1 LICIQLILLTDK
13 KGCDILS
20 KVISV
25 ISGKGGVGKTTVTAN
40 VGVAL
45 SMLGHKTVIIDTD
58 LGLRNL
64 DLALGLEN
72 NVIYDMV
79 DLVTDK
85 CRLREAIIKDERYGN
100 LGFIPT
106 SQFKTDSVIDY
117 YKFEKIVSELKKQYE
132 YIIID
137 SPAGIGEG
145 FEAAAKLSDIALI
158 VVNPEPF
165 SLRDADRVAGLL
177 EDLGVKDM
185 RLVVNRIRPD
195 MVGRGIMLNIDA
207 VIEALGIRLAGVIYE
222 DMAVI
227 ERAIC
232 GTPIVLDEKSSTGQ
246 NFINIAKRIN
256 GENIA
261 IQNIRKKSLWAKLF
275 KRK

>member
-1 LICIQLILLTDK
+1 M
-13 KGCDILS
+13 S

-45 SMLGHKTVIIDTD
+45 SIIGHKTVIIDTD

-79 DLVTDK
+79 DLLEGE
-85 CRLREAIIKDERYGN
+85 CRLREAIIKDERYGT

-106 SQFKTDSVIDY
+106 SQFKVDGKINFD
-117 YKFEKIVSELKKQYE
+117 KFEKIVSELKKQYE
-132 YIIID
+132 YILID

-145 FEAAAKLSDIALI
+145 FETAARLSDIALI

-177 EDLGVKDM
+177 EELGVKDM
-185 RLVVNRIRPD
+185 RLIVNRIRPD

-207 VIEALGIRLAGVIYE
+207 LIEALGIRLIGVIYE
-222 DMAVI
+222 DSKVI

-232 GTPIVLDEKSSTGQ
+232 GTPIVLDEKSSTGKE
-246 NFINIAKRIN
+246 FINIAKRIY
-256 GENIA
+256 GENIP
-261 IQNIRKKSLWAKLF
+261 IENIKKKSVLSRLL
-275 KRK
+275 RK

>member
-1 LICIQLILLTDK
+1 M
-13 KGCDILS
+13 S

-45 SMLGHKTVIIDTD
+45 SLLGHKTVIIDTD

-79 DLVTDK
+79 DLAMGE
-85 CRLREAIIKDERYGN
+85 CRLREAVIKDERYGA

-106 SQFKTDSVIDY
+106 SQFKTDNNID
-117 YKFEKIVSELKKQYE
+117 FERFKKIILELKRQYE

-145 FEAAAKLSDIALI
+145 FETAAKLSDMALI

-177 EDLGVKDM
+177 ENLGVKDM
-185 RLVVNRIRPD
+185 RLIINRVRPQMID
-195 MVGRGIMLNIDA
+195 RGIMLNLDS
-207 VIEALGIRLAGVIYE
+207 VIEALGVRLVGVLYE
-222 DMAVI
+222 DESVI
-227 ERAIC
+227 EAAIF
-232 GTPIVLDEKSSTGQ
+232 GMPVVLNKKSKIADEFNS
-246 NFINIAKRIN
+246 IAKRIN
-256 GENIA
+256 GENVPIE
-261 IQNIRKKSLWAKLF
+261 NIKKKSVWRKLL
-275 KRK
+275 KKK